1 MTGLISEAFAI
12 MVTGMV
18 TVFVFLTILIGAMNV
33 LRIIADKPEA
43 DSEPGS
49 GAAASSP
56 TAQQLAAITAAV
68 HQHRRPTNPQN
79 NK

>member
-1 MTGLISEAFAI
+1 MNGLISEAFAI

-33 LRIIADKPEA
+33 LRIIADKPDA
-43 DSEPGS
+43 DGEPGS
-49 GAAASSP
+49 AAASSP

-68 HQHRRPTNPQN
+68 HQHRRATNPQN